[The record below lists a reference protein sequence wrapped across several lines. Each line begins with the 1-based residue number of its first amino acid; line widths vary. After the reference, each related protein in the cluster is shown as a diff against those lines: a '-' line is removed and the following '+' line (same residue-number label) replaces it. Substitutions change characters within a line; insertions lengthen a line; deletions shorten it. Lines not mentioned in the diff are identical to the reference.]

1 VSIFLKLL
9 VGVIAVVLWRSSRR
23 RCTHRPAEILE
34 RQSSPAPAD
43 GDGEQLSMTETAPA
57 DSVAKHLP
65 IHVDDAAALAPAVAT
80 EHTDHVAP
88 KVDGRVEGDQFA
100 IGETAATDLPASD
113 VSGQVDAIVPELGEA
128 VAAFGQHDSVKTS
141 ATADEPD
148 VPAASVPAEARQE
161 EPTTTA
167 PGSDEAPNS
176 PIAAA
181 PLPVREA
188 ALPDA
193 HDADAHT
200 AAAGNVTPDS
210 VDVAILATP
219 EEHLPSPPV
228 ERTSI
233 ATGAAALS
241 TETVTEAREIP
252 ANVGEPAVAALTRE
266 PPRAASPPE
275 EFGDFSERPVRGAG
289 NSPLL
294 NGIVSTTTPPTRPST
309 GRDTAEEKASTQ
321 RSPRTPVPA
330 IDASEYVGR
339 GSESLLPARYT
350 RWNTLIS
357 GRFVRNASQAQIH
370 LAISPRALAS
380 ISSEAT
386 GARVLPVD
394 AEADF
399 LAAVSEVYTGRV
411 IGTSARLKMFRRY
424 GEDGT
429 PLCIAFLA
437 LSVLAAHKMHSDD
450 TSSGAAYY
458 IRLAELLK
466 VARDPAG
473 YPQDFRTL
481 EFESLW
487 RFFADWV
494 STSTSSSLV
503 LSNAD
508 DQRRFIAYPLAHV
521 PLRQLD
527 LEKLPEFFDW
537 AGYSPEKRVS
547 PARLAED
554 LRRWEQSYGRLSHAG
569 RTALADER
577 SGAVLSQVSSEL
589 RAWDGTVA
597 TTQGTRSVQA
607 EVLLE
612 AAMRR
617 FKLSLLVPRR
627 EGFPPVFRTA
637 QVELTASDAWY
648 EPVELGAGEGTTLL
662 NGFTWTHDQNASY
675 VVRRLPSKAI
685 VLAPNSEYSGLV
697 SRHDLPKNTSCAVL
711 CHDSLVETVAAYLRT
726 ISDTVATT
734 IVPRNF
740 PLEWQL
746 FQNVRAVR
754 HNEVVPEQ
762 CEGLAVAAYADIIP
776 QGGLRLGALWSWILG
791 SPPRILIEGRDGR
804 QVYINDAAVSVD
816 DEGYV
821 TVAEMFELAG
831 AYTIRVASVE
841 RTIRIAEPSLR
852 PIGPA
857 LRPGFEESGLPRHPV
872 VLSAGAWT
880 LIGPHPNMVSSVR
893 SEGIRDSLVLC
904 DFEPS
909 WAIKVGSGK
918 GSKAIQISAM
928 PVHIGGHQVAGLRQ
942 WASTIYEAGIRHPE
956 LLSEIGAS
964 REDLR
969 RCWSDYV
976 STARQLKRHWRAR

>member
-9 VGVIAVVLWRSSRR
+9 GGIIAVVLWRSSRR
-23 RCTHRPAEILE
+23 HRSAEILE

-43 GDGEQLSMTETAPA
+43 GDGEQLSIIETAPA
-57 DSVAKHLP
+57 DSTAKHLP
-65 IHVDDAAALAPAVAT
+65 LHVDDTAALAPAAAT
-80 EHTDHVAP
+80 EHTDHAAP
-88 KVDGRVEGDQFA
+88 EGDGGAEGDQFA
-100 IGETAATDLPASD
+100 IGGTAATDLPASD
-113 VSGQVDAIVPELGEA
+113 VSGQVDATARDHGEA
-128 VAAFGQHDSVKTS
+128 VAAFGPQDSVSTS

-148 VPAASVPAEARQE
+148 VPAASVPAEARRE

-167 PGSDEAPNS
+167 PSADEAPYS
-176 PIAAA
+176 PFASA
-181 PLPVREA
+181 PLPAREA
-188 ALPDA
+188 ALPNRD
-193 HDADAHT
+193 DADTHT
-200 AAAGNVTPDS
+200 ATAGNVTPES
-210 VDVAILATP
+210 VDVAVLATP

-228 ERTSI
+228 QRESI
-233 ATGAAALS
+233 ATGTAAIS
-241 TETVTEAREIP
+241 TETVTGDRKIP
-252 ANVGEPAVAALTRE
+252 ANVGEPPTAAPTAE

-275 EFGDFSERPVRGAG
+275 EFGDFSERPLRGAG

-294 NGIVSTTTPPTRPST
+294 NESVSTATPPTQQST
-309 GRDTAEEKASTQ
+309 GRDAAAEKASTQ
-321 RSPRTPVPA
+321 RSPRAPTPA

-339 GSESLLPARYT
+339 GSESPLPAPYT
-350 RWNTLIS
+350 RWNALIA

-380 ISSEAT
+380 IASEAT

-399 LAAVSEVYTGRV
+399 VAAVSHAYTRGV
-411 IGTSARLKMFRRY
+411 IGSSARLKIFRRY
-424 GEDGT
+424 AEDGT
-429 PLCIAFLA
+429 PLCIGFLA

-450 TSSGAAYY
+450 TWSGAAYY

-466 VARDPAG
+466 VARDAAG
-473 YPQDFRTL
+473 YPEDFRTL

-487 RFFADWV
+487 GFFANWV

-503 LSNAD
+503 LPNAD

-547 PARLAED
+547 PARLADD
-554 LRRWEQSYGRLSHAG
+554 LRRWEQSYDRLSHAG
-569 RTALADER
+569 KTALADDR
-577 SGAVLSQVSSEL
+577 SGAVLAQLTSEL
-589 RAWDGTVA
+589 RAWDGTVG

-617 FKLSLLVPRR
+617 FRLSLLVPRR

-648 EPVELGAGEGTTLL
+648 EPVELGAGETTTLL

-685 VLAPNSEYSGLV
+685 VLAPNSEYSGFV
-697 SRHDLPKNTSCAVL
+697 SRHDLPKDTSCAVL
-711 CHDSLVETVAAYLRT
+711 CHDSVVETVAAYLRT
-726 ISDTVATT
+726 ICDAVVAP
-734 IVPRNF
+734 IAPGGF
-740 PLEWQL
+740 PLEWKL

-754 HNEVVPEQ
+754 HNELVPEQ
-762 CEGLAVAAYADIIP
+762 CDGLAVAAYADIIP
-776 QGGLRLGALWSWILG
+776 QGGLRLGVLWSWMLG

-804 QVYINDAAVSVD
+804 QVYINDAAVPVD
-816 DEGYV
+816 DDGYV
-821 TVAEMFELAG
+821 TAAEMFELAG
-831 AYTIRVASVE
+831 SYTIRVGSVE

-857 LRPGFEESGLPRHPV
+857 VRPGFEESGMPRHPV
-872 VLSAGAWT
+872 VVSAGAWT

-893 SEGIRDSLVLC
+893 AEGIRDSLVLC

-909 WAIKVGSGK
+909 WAIKVGTGK
-918 GSKAIQISAM
+918 GAKAIQISAL
-928 PVHIGGHQVAGLRQ
+928 PVNIGRHQVRGLRQ

-976 STARQLKRHWRAR
+976 SAARQLKRHWRAR